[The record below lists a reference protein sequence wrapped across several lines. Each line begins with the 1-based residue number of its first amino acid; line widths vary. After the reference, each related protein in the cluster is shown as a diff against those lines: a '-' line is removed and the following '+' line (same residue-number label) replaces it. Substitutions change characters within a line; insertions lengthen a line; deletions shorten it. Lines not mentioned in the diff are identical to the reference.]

1 MPWLLAS
8 SRLPRGC
15 PHLEPLPGSYTSAA
29 VGNPF
34 SFALWPKA
42 CAQALCCPHVSNSP
56 STFSVVA
63 TPLQSSS
70 SLTRPSSMFSLSGS
84 CPRTH
89 GGCSPPTC
97 SRGQGIW
104 EGVGLDGPSLRDTLA
119 MGLEPLG

>member
-1 MPWLLAS
+1 MPWLRAS

-15 PHLEPLPGSYTSAA
+15 PHLEPLPGSYTSA

-34 SFALWPKA
+34 SFALRPKA
-42 CAQALCCPHVSNSP
+42 SAQALCCPNVSNSP

-63 TPLQSSS
+63 TPLQSCSS
-70 SLTRPSSMFSLSGS
+70 FTRPSSMFSLSGS

-89 GGCSPPTC
+89 GGCS
-97 SRGQGIW
+97 RGQGTW